1 MRVPL
6 HPYYINGTN
15 INYIDSRV
23 LTSQVRTWSMCSPSP
38 VSLQESD
45 ESFQLFIGRC
55 CTRSVAPLEQTLVDI
70 TKVQHLLALPKALVQ
85 LYNQI
90 LENNSQANQ
99 GLRDTMVS
107 SYLFHLLLSVL
118 SVRSHGTARSH

>member
-1 MRVPL
+1 
-6 HPYYINGTN
+6 
-15 INYIDSRV
+15 
-23 LTSQVRTWSMCSPSP
+23 MCSPSP

-55 CTRSVAPLEQTLVDI
+55 CTLSMAPLEQTLVDI
-70 TKVQHLLALPKALVQ
+70 SVVKDQHLLALPKALVQ

-107 SYLFHLLLSVL
+107 SYVFHLLLSVCQCVHMGQL
-118 SVRSHGTARSH
+118 DRCKPYTDFADRTDRVNYPNVHGL